1 MKYIFLLIVLVISSC
16 DTSKKTESI
25 SIGTK
30 KTEFIEIKDFPN
42 NLKAKNIIL
51 AIGDG
56 VGPNQIT
63 LSRIAIGGFDHRL
76 FIDQIPYVGT
86 SLTHSYNNAYTD
98 SAAAATAWSTGY
110 KTKNRYLSLDPD
122 KKILDTIVEMLD
134 KKDYTS
140 GIVATSSVT
149 HATPAAL
156 YAHIDSR
163 YEYKNI
169 ANQLIDSSI
178 DIALG
183 GGKEFF
189 DLNKINETHYVL
201 TEKESLQLNFD
212 HSKKLIGLFD
222 DDGIER
228 SDEKPTQREMTNFAL
243 NHLNKQC
250 NGFFLMTEGSQ
261 IDWAAHDNDANE
273 MIEEF
278 KDFDLTIKDLINFVN
293 ENNETL
299 LIVASDHETG
309 GLQILKQDT
318 DKVIIQWGTGSHTS
332 IPVGIQSYGPGA
344 ELFQGLMDNTDIH
357 YKILEAID
365 YKNLENTTCNTP
377 TK

>member
-63 LSRIAIGGFDHRL
+63 LSRIAIGGLDHRL

-98 SAAAATAWSTGY
+98 SAAAATTWSTGH

-122 KKILDTIVEMLD
+122 KKILDTIVEMLHE
-134 KKDYTS
+134 KGYAS

-169 ANQLIDSSI
+169 ADQLINSSI

-189 DLNKINETHYVL
+189 DLNKINDTHYVL
-201 TEKESLQLNFD
+201 TEK
-212 HSKKLIGLFD
+212 
-222 DDGIER
+222 
-228 SDEKPTQREMTNFAL
+228 
-243 NHLNKQC
+243 
-250 NGFFLMTEGSQ
+250 
-261 IDWAAHDNDANE
+261 
-273 MIEEF
+273 
-278 KDFDLTIKDLINFVN
+278 
-293 ENNETL
+293 
-299 LIVASDHETG
+299 
-309 GLQILKQDT
+309 
-318 DKVIIQWGTGSHTS
+318 
-332 IPVGIQSYGPGA
+332 
-344 ELFQGLMDNTDIH
+344 
-357 YKILEAID
+357 
-365 YKNLENTTCNTP
+365 
-377 TK
+377 

>member
-1 MKYIFLLIVLVISSC
+1 
-16 DTSKKTESI
+16 
-25 SIGTK
+25 
-30 KTEFIEIKDFPN
+30 
-42 NLKAKNIIL
+42 
-51 AIGDG
+51 
-56 VGPNQIT
+56 
-63 LSRIAIGGFDHRL
+63 LSRIAIGGLDHRL

-98 SAAAATAWSTGY
+98 SAAAATAWATGY

-122 KKILDTIVEMLD
+122 KKILDTIVEMLH
-134 KKDYTS
+134 KKGYTS
-140 GIVATSSVT
+140 GLVATSSVT

-169 ANQLIDSSI
+169 ANQLINSSI

-189 DLNKINETHYVL
+189 DLNKINDTHYVL

-222 DDGIER
+222 DNGIER
-228 SDEKPTQREMTNFAL
+228 SNEKPTQRQMTNFVL
-243 NHLNKQC
+243 NHFNKQC
-250 NGFFLMTEGSQ
+250 SGFFLMTEGSQ
-261 IDWAAHDNDANE
+261 IDWAGHDNDANE

-293 ENNETL
+293 EDNETL
-299 LIVASDHETG
+299 LIVTSDHETG
-309 GLQILKQDT
+309 GLQILKQDD
-318 DKVIIQWGTGSHTS
+318 DKVVVQWGTGKHTS
-332 IPVGIQSYGPGA
+332 TPVGVHAYGPGA

-365 YKNLENTTCNTP
+365 YKNLDNQSCNI
-377 TK
+377 

>member
-63 LSRIAIGGFDHRL
+63 LSRIAIGGLDHRL
-76 FIDQIPYVGT
+76 FIDQIPYLGT

-110 KTKNRYLSLDPD
+110 KTRNRYLSLDPD
-122 KKILDTIVEMLD
+122 KKILDTIVEMLHE
-134 KKDYTS
+134 KGYAS

-169 ANQLIDSSI
+169 ANQLINSSI
-178 DIALG
+178 DIAMG

-189 DLNKINETHYVL
+189 DLNKINDTHHVL
-201 TEKESLQLNFD
+201 TEKELSL
-212 HSKKLIGLFD
+212 
-222 DDGIER
+222 
-228 SDEKPTQREMTNFAL
+228 
-243 NHLNKQC
+243 
-250 NGFFLMTEGSQ
+250 
-261 IDWAAHDNDANE
+261 
-273 MIEEF
+273 
-278 KDFDLTIKDLINFVN
+278 
-293 ENNETL
+293 
-299 LIVASDHETG
+299 
-309 GLQILKQDT
+309 
-318 DKVIIQWGTGSHTS
+318 
-332 IPVGIQSYGPGA
+332 
-344 ELFQGLMDNTDIH
+344 IH
-357 YKILEAID
+357 I
-365 YKNLENTTCNTP
+365 
-377 TK
+377 

>member
-63 LSRIAIGGFDHRL
+63 LSRIAIGGLDHRL

-122 KKILDTIVEMLD
+122 KKILDTIVEMLHE
-134 KKDYTS
+134 KGYAS

-169 ANQLIDSSI
+169 ANQLINSSI

-189 DLNKINETHYVL
+189 DL
-201 TEKESLQLNFD
+201 SPD
-212 HSKKLIGLFD
+212 
-222 DDGIER
+222 
-228 SDEKPTQREMTNFAL
+228 
-243 NHLNKQC
+243 
-250 NGFFLMTEGSQ
+250 
-261 IDWAAHDNDANE
+261 
-273 MIEEF
+273 
-278 KDFDLTIKDLINFVN
+278 
-293 ENNETL
+293 
-299 LIVASDHETG
+299 
-309 GLQILKQDT
+309 
-318 DKVIIQWGTGSHTS
+318 
-332 IPVGIQSYGPGA
+332 
-344 ELFQGLMDNTDIH
+344 
-357 YKILEAID
+357 EAIETILRVN
-365 YKNLENTTCNTP
+365 KEV
-377 TK
+377 

>member
-1 MKYIFLLIVLVISSC
+1 MKYIFLIVILVISSC

-30 KTEFIEIKDFPN
+30 ETEVIEIKNFSD

-51 AIGDG
+51 VIGDG

-63 LSRIAIGGFDHRL
+63 LSRIAIGGLDHRL
-76 FIDQIPYVGT
+76 FIDQMPYHGT

-98 SAAAATAWSTGY
+98 SAAAATTWSTGH

-122 KKILDTIVEMLD
+122 KEVLETIVEMLH
-134 KKDYTS
+134 KKGYAS

-156 YAHIDSR
+156 YAHTDSR

-169 ANQLIDSSI
+169 ANQLINSPI

-183 GGKEFF
+183 GGKELF
-189 DLNKINETHYVL
+189 DLNKINDTHHVL

-212 HSKKLIGLFD
+212 YSKKLIGLFD
-222 DDGIER
+222 DDGIQR
-228 SDEKPTQREMTNFAL
+228 SNEKPTQRQMTNFAL
-243 NHLNKQC
+243 QHLNNQC

-261 IDWAAHDNDANE
+261 IDWAGHDNDANK
-273 MIEEF
+273 MVEEF
-278 KDFDLTIKDLINFVN
+278 RDFDLTIKDLIKFVN
-293 ENNETL
+293 KNSNTL
-299 LIVASDHETG
+299 LIVTSDHETG
-309 GLQILKQDT
+309 GLQILKQDGN
-318 DKVIIQWGTGSHTS
+318 KVIIQWGTGRHTS
-332 IPVGIQSYGPGA
+332 IPVGVQAYGPGA

-357 YKILEAID
+357 YKMLEAID
-365 YKNLENTTCNTP
+365 YKNLKNQTCDI
-377 TK
+377 

>member
-1 MKYIFLLIVLVISSC
+1 MKYIFLIVILVISSC

-30 KTEFIEIKDFPN
+30 ETEVIEIKNFSD

-51 AIGDG
+51 VIGDG

-63 LSRIAIGGFDHRL
+63 LSRIAIGGLDHRL
-76 FIDQIPYVGT
+76 FIDQLPYHGT

-98 SAAAATAWSTGY
+98 SAAAATTWSTGN

-122 KKILDTIVEMLD
+122 KEVLETIVEMLH
-134 KKDYTS
+134 KKGYAS

-156 YAHIDSR
+156 YAHTDSR

-169 ANQLIDSSI
+169 ANQLINSPI

-183 GGKEFF
+183 GGKELF
-189 DLNKINETHYVL
+189 DLNKINDTHHVL

-212 HSKKLIGLFD
+212 YSKKLIGLFD
-222 DDGIER
+222 DDGIQR
-228 SDEKPTQREMTNFAL
+228 SNEKPTQRQMTNFAL
-243 NHLNKQC
+243 QHLNNQC

-261 IDWAAHDNDANE
+261 IDWAGHDNDANK
-273 MIEEF
+273 MVEEF
-278 KDFDLTIKDLINFVN
+278 RDFDLTIKDLIKFVN
-293 ENNETL
+293 KNNNTL
-299 LIVASDHETG
+299 LIVTSDHETG
-309 GLQILKQDT
+309 GLQILKQDG
-318 DKVIIQWGTGSHTS
+318 DKVIIQWGTGRHTS
-332 IPVGIQSYGPGA
+332 IPVGVQAYGPGA

-357 YKILEAID
+357 YKMLEAID
-365 YKNLENTTCNTP
+365 YKNLKNQTCDI
-377 TK
+377 

>member
-1 MKYIFLLIVLVISSC
+1 MKYIFLIVILVISSC

-25 SIGTK
+25 SIGK
-30 KTEFIEIKDFPN
+30 KETEAIEIKNFSD

-63 LSRIAIGGFDHRL
+63 LSRIAIGGLDHRL
-76 FIDQIPYVGT
+76 FIDQMPYHGT

-98 SAAAATAWSTGY
+98 SAAAATTWSTGH

-122 KKILDTIVEMLD
+122 KEVLETIVEMLH
-134 KKDYTS
+134 KKGYAS

-149 HATPAAL
+149 HATLAAL
-156 YAHIDSR
+156 YAHTDSR

-169 ANQLIDSSI
+169 ANQLINSPI

-183 GGKEFF
+183 GGKELF
-189 DLNKINETHYVL
+189 DLNKINDTHHVL

-212 HSKKLIGLFD
+212 YSKKLIGLFD
-222 DDGIER
+222 DDGIQR
-228 SDEKPTQREMTNFAL
+228 SNEKPTQRQMTNFAL
-243 NHLNKQC
+243 EHLNNQC

-261 IDWAAHDNDANE
+261 IDWAGHDNDANK
-273 MIEEF
+273 MVEEF
-278 KDFDLTIKDLINFVN
+278 RDFDLTIKDLIKFVN
-293 ENNETL
+293 KNSNTL
-299 LIVASDHETG
+299 LIVTSDHETG
-309 GLQILKQDT
+309 GLQILKQDG
-318 DKVIIQWGTGSHTS
+318 DKVIIQWGTGRHTS
-332 IPVGIQSYGPGA
+332 IPVGVQAYGPGA

-357 YKILEAID
+357 YKMLEAID
-365 YKNLENTTCNTP
+365 YKNLENQTCDI
-377 TK
+377 

>member
-63 LSRIAIGGFDHRL
+63 LSRIAIGGLDHRL
-76 FIDQIPYVGT
+76 FIDQIPYLGT

-122 KKILDTIVEMLD
+122 KKILDTIVEMLH
-134 KKDYTS
+134 KKGYAS

-169 ANQLIDSSI
+169 ANQLINSSI

-189 DLNKINETHYVL
+189 DLNKINDTHYVL

-222 DDGIER
+222 DNGIER
-228 SDEKPTQREMTNFAL
+228 SNEKPTQRQMTNFVL
-243 NHLNKQC
+243 NHFNKQC
-250 NGFFLMTEGSQ
+250 SGFFLMTEGSQ

-278 KDFDLTIKDLINFVN
+278 KDFDLTIRDLINFVN
-293 ENNETL
+293 EDNETL
-299 LIVASDHETG
+299 LIVTSDHETG
-309 GLQILKQDT
+309 GLQILKQDD
-318 DKVIIQWGTGSHTS
+318 DKVVVQWGTGGHTS
-332 IPVGIQSYGPGA
+332 IPVGVHAYGPGA

-365 YKNLENTTCNTP
+365 YKNLDNQSCSI
-377 TK
+377 

>member
-1 MKYIFLLIVLVISSC
+1 MKYIFVLLILSVTSC
-16 DTSKKTESI
+16 NFSEKTESITIGSKKTEFV
-25 SIGTK
+25 K
-30 KTEFIEIKDFPN
+30 IKDFPD

-63 LSRIAIGGFDHRL
+63 LSRIAIGGLDHRL

-86 SLTHSYNNAYTD
+86 SLTHSYKDAYTD

-122 KKILDTIVEMLD
+122 KKILDTIVEMLH
-134 KKDYTS
+134 KKGYTS
-140 GIVATSSVT
+140 GLVATSSVT

-169 ANQLIDSSI
+169 ANQLINSSI

-189 DLNKINETHYVL
+189 DLNKINDTHYVL

-228 SDEKPTQREMTNFAL
+228 SNEKPTQRQMTNFVL
-243 NHLNKQC
+243 NHFNKQC
-250 NGFFLMTEGSQ
+250 SGFFLLTEGSQ
-261 IDWAAHDNDANE
+261 IDWAGHDNDANE

-278 KDFDLTIKDLINFVN
+278 RDFDLTIRDLIKFVN
-293 ENNETL
+293 EDNETL
-299 LIVASDHETG
+299 LIVTSDHETG
-309 GLQILKQDT
+309 GLQILKQDD
-318 DKVIIQWGTGSHTS
+318 DKVVIQWGTGRHTS
-332 IPVGIQSYGPGA
+332 TPVGVHAYGPGA

-357 YKILEAID
+357 YKILKAID
-365 YKNLENTTCNTP
+365 YKNLNNQSCDI
-377 TK
+377 

>member
-1 MKYIFLLIVLVISSC
+1 MKYIFLIVILVISSC

-30 KTEFIEIKDFPN
+30 ETEVIEIKHFPD
-42 NLKAKNIIL
+42 NLKAKNIIF

-63 LSRIAIGGFDHRL
+63 LSRIAIGGLDHRL
-76 FIDQIPYVGT
+76 FIDQLPYHGT

-98 SAAAATAWSTGY
+98 SAAAATTWSTGH

-122 KKILDTIVEMLD
+122 KEVLETIVEMLH
-134 KKDYTS
+134 KKGYAS

-149 HATPAAL
+149 HATLAAL
-156 YAHIDSR
+156 YAHTDSR

-169 ANQLIDSSI
+169 ANQLINSPI

-183 GGKEFF
+183 GGKELF
-189 DLNKINETHYVL
+189 DLNKINDTHHVL
-201 TEKESLQLNFD
+201 TAKESLQLNFD
-212 HSKKLIGLFD
+212 YSKKLIGLFD

-228 SDEKPTQREMTNFAL
+228 SNEKPTQRQMTNFAL
-243 NHLNKQC
+243 QHLNKQC

-261 IDWAAHDNDANE
+261 IDWAGHDNDANK
-273 MIEEF
+273 MVEEF
-278 KDFDLTIKDLINFVN
+278 RDFDLTIKDLIKFVN
-293 ENNETL
+293 KNNNTL
-299 LIVASDHETG
+299 LIVTSDHETG
-309 GLQILKQDT
+309 GLQILKQDG
-318 DKVIIQWGTGSHTS
+318 DKVIIQWGTGRHTS
-332 IPVGIQSYGPGA
+332 IPVGVQAYGPGA

-357 YKILEAID
+357 YKMLEAID
-365 YKNLENTTCNTP
+365 YKNLENQTCDI
-377 TK
+377 

>member
-1 MKYIFLLIVLVISSC
+1 MKYIFVLLILSVTSC
-16 DTSKKTESI
+16 NFSEKTESI
-25 SIGTK
+25 KIGSK
-30 KTEFIEIKDFPN
+30 ETEFIKIKDFPD

-63 LSRIAIGGFDHRL
+63 LSRIAIGGLDHRL

-122 KKILDTIVEMLD
+122 KKILDTIVEMLHE
-134 KKDYTS
+134 KGYAS

-169 ANQLIDSSI
+169 ANQLVNSSI

-189 DLNKINETHYVL
+189 DLNKINDTHYVL

-228 SDEKPTQREMTNFAL
+228 SNEKPTQRQMTNFVL
-243 NHLNKQC
+243 NYLNKQC

-278 KDFDLTIKDLINFVN
+278 KDFDLTIGDLINFVN
-293 ENNETL
+293 EDNETQ
-299 LIVASDHETG
+299 LIVTSDHETG
-309 GLQILKQDT
+309 G
-318 DKVIIQWGTGSHTS
+318 
-332 IPVGIQSYGPGA
+332 
-344 ELFQGLMDNTDIH
+344 
-357 YKILEAID
+357 
-365 YKNLENTTCNTP
+365 
-377 TK
+377 

>member
-1 MKYIFLLIVLVISSC
+1 MKYIFLIVILVISSC

-30 KTEFIEIKDFPN
+30 ETEVIEIKHFPD

-63 LSRIAIGGFDHRL
+63 LSRIAIGGLDHRL
-76 FIDQIPYVGT
+76 FIDQMPYHGT

-98 SAAAATAWSTGY
+98 SAAAATTWSTGH

-122 KKILDTIVEMLD
+122 KEVLETIVEMLH
-134 KKDYTS
+134 KKGYAS

-156 YAHIDSR
+156 YAHTDSR

-169 ANQLIDSSI
+169 ANQLINSPI

-183 GGKEFF
+183 GGKELF
-189 DLNKINETHYVL
+189 DLNKINDTHHVL
-201 TEKESLQLNFD
+201 TTKESLQLNFD
-212 HSKKLIGLFD
+212 YSKKLIGLFD
-222 DDGIER
+222 DDGIQR
-228 SDEKPTQREMTNFAL
+228 SNEKPTQRQMTNFAL
-243 NHLNKQC
+243 QHLNNQC

-261 IDWAAHDNDANE
+261 IDWAGHDNDANK
-273 MIEEF
+273 MVEEF
-278 KDFDLTIKDLINFVN
+278 RDFDLTIKDLIKFVN
-293 ENNETL
+293 KNSNTL
-299 LIVASDHETG
+299 LIVTSDHETG
-309 GLQILKQDT
+309 GLQILKQDG
-318 DKVIIQWGTGSHTS
+318 DKVIIQWGTGRHTS
-332 IPVGIQSYGPGA
+332 IPVGVQAYGPGA

-357 YKILEAID
+357 YKMLEAID
-365 YKNLENTTCNTP
+365 YKNLENQTCDI
-377 TK
+377 

>member
-1 MKYIFLLIVLVISSC
+1 MKYIFLIVILVISSC

-30 KTEFIEIKDFPN
+30 ETEVIEIKNFSD

-51 AIGDG
+51 VIGDG

-63 LSRIAIGGFDHRL
+63 LSRIAIGGLDHRL
-76 FIDQIPYVGT
+76 FIDQMPYHGT

-98 SAAAATAWSTGY
+98 SAAAATTWSTGN

-122 KKILDTIVEMLD
+122 KEVLETIVEMLH
-134 KKDYTS
+134 KKGYAS

-156 YAHIDSR
+156 YAHTDSR

-169 ANQLIDSSI
+169 ANQLINSPI

-183 GGKEFF
+183 GGKELF
-189 DLNKINETHYVL
+189 DLNKINDTHHVL
-201 TEKESLQLNFD
+201 TAKESLQLNFD
-212 HSKKLIGLFD
+212 YSKKLIGLFD
-222 DDGIER
+222 DDGIQR
-228 SDEKPTQREMTNFAL
+228 SNEKPTQRQMTNFAL
-243 NHLNKQC
+243 EHLNNQC

-261 IDWAAHDNDANE
+261 IDWAGHDNDANK
-273 MIEEF
+273 MVEEF
-278 KDFDLTIKDLINFVN
+278 RDFDLTIKDLIKFVN
-293 ENNETL
+293 KNNNTL
-299 LIVASDHETG
+299 LIVTSDHETG
-309 GLQILKQDT
+309 GLQILKQDG
-318 DKVIIQWGTGSHTS
+318 DKVIIQWGTGRHTS
-332 IPVGIQSYGPGA
+332 IPVGVQAYGPGA

-357 YKILEAID
+357 YKMLEAID
-365 YKNLENTTCNTP
+365 YKNLENQTCDI
-377 TK
+377 

>member
-63 LSRIAIGGFDHRL
+63 LSRIAIGGLDHRL
-76 FIDQIPYVGT
+76 FIDQIPYLGT

-122 KKILDTIVEMLD
+122 KKILDTIVEMLHE
-134 KKDYTS
+134 KGYAS

-169 ANQLIDSSI
+169 ANQLINSSI

-189 DLNKINETHYVL
+189 DLNKINDTHYVL

-228 SDEKPTQREMTNFAL
+228 SNEKPTQRQMTNFAL
-243 NHLNKQC
+243 QHLNKQC

-261 IDWAAHDNDANE
+261 IDWAGHDNDANK
-273 MIEEF
+273 MVEEF
-278 KDFDLTIKDLINFVN
+278 RDFDLTIKDLIKFVN
-293 ENNETL
+293 KNNNTL
-299 LIVASDHETG
+299 LIVTSDHETG
-309 GLQILKQDT
+309 GLQILKQDG
-318 DKVIIQWGTGSHTS
+318 DKVIIHWGTARHTS
-332 IPVGIQSYGPGA
+332 IPVGVQAYGPGA

-357 YKILEAID
+357 YKMLEAID
-365 YKNLENTTCNTP
+365 YKNLENQTCDI
-377 TK
+377 

>member
-1 MKYIFLLIVLVISSC
+1 MKYIFVLLILSVTSC
-16 DTSKKTESI
+16 NFSEKTESI
-25 SIGTK
+25 KIGSK
-30 KTEFIEIKDFPN
+30 ETEFIKIKDFPD

-63 LSRIAIGGFDHRL
+63 LSRIAIGGLDHRL

-86 SLTHSYNNAYTD
+86 SLTHSYKNAYTD

-122 KKILDTIVEMLD
+122 KKILDTIVEMLH
-134 KKDYTS
+134 KKGYTS
-140 GIVATSSVT
+140 GLVATSSVT

-169 ANQLIDSSI
+169 ANQLINSSI

-189 DLNKINETHYVL
+189 DLNKINDTHYVL

-228 SDEKPTQREMTNFAL
+228 SNEKPTQRQMTNFVL
-243 NHLNKQC
+243 NHFNKQC
-250 NGFFLMTEGSQ
+250 SGFFLMTEGSQ
-261 IDWAAHDNDANE
+261 IDWAGHDNDANE

-278 KDFDLTIKDLINFVN
+278 KDFDLTIRDLINFVN
-293 ENNETL
+293 EDNETL
-299 LIVASDHETG
+299 LIVTSDHETG
-309 GLQILKQDT
+309 GLQILKQDD
-318 DKVIIQWGTGSHTS
+318 DKVVVQWGTGRHTS
-332 IPVGIQSYGPGA
+332 TPVGVHAYGPGA

-365 YKNLENTTCNTP
+365 YKNLDNQRCNI
-377 TK
+377 